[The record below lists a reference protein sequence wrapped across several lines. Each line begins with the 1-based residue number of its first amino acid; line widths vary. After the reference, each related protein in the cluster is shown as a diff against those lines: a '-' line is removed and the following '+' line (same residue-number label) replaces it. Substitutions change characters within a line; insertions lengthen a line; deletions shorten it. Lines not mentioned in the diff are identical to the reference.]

1 MKKAKKTLNTV
12 LIAVFGIVL
21 LVLCGVIL
29 WGRLYMPIDSNKACY
44 VEGEPVENELE
55 CKINTNTI
63 NQNTASTQT
72 IMASIFGVSGCAAL
86 LAAFVYANSDKK
98 K

>member
-1 MKKAKKTLNTV
+1 MKKNKKAFNAAA
-12 LIAVFGIVL
+12 ISIFGLVL
-21 LVLCGVIL
+21 LVLFALIL

-55 CKINTNTI
+55 CKINTNVI
-63 NQNTASTQT
+63 NNSTESTQT

>member
-1 MKKAKKTLNTV
+1 MKKSKKTLNTA

-21 LVLCGVIL
+21 LALCGAIL
-29 WGRLYMPIDSNKACY
+29 WGGTYLPIDSNKACY

-55 CKINTNTI
+55 CKITTNTI
-63 NQNTASTQT
+63 NLNVASTQT
-72 IMASIFGVSGCAAL
+72 IMASIFGISGCAAL
-86 LAAFVYANSDKK
+86 LAAFVYANTDKK